1 MERLDSLC
9 VVLGEETE
17 VCGALSLV
25 LRREQEAVIGL
36 RPDAILACLQ
46 ERQALAEELERL
58 ATRRRALVS
67 AVAREQGKDAPSA
80 GTLLA
85 HLPPELQPVLRT
97 RLRELRTALLETRG
111 LERQNALLAGASQES
126 VTEILCAL
134 RTLTPGARYGAN
146 AEVKVPRARDLVDR
160 RV

>member
-9 VVLGEETE
+9 AVLGEETE
-17 VCGALSLV
+17 VCGALSAV
-25 LRREQEAVIGL
+25 LRREQQAVIGL

-46 ERQALAEELERL
+46 ERQALAEELEQL
-58 ATRRRALVS
+58 ASRRRALVS
-67 AVAREQGKDAPSA
+67 AVARNRGNGAASA

-85 HLPPELQPVLRT
+85 HLPPEVQPVLRT
-97 RLRELRTALLETRG
+97 RLRALRTALLETRG

-146 AEVKVPRARDLVDR
+146 AEVNVPRARDLVNR

>member
-9 VVLGEETE
+9 AVLGEETE
-17 VCGALSLV
+17 VCGALSAV
-25 LRREQEAVIGL
+25 LRREQQAVIAL
-36 RPDAILACLQ
+36 RPDAILGCLQ
-46 ERQALAEELERL
+46 ERQVLAEELEQL

-67 AVAREQGKDAPSA
+67 QVARERGTDAASA

-85 HLPPELQPVLRT
+85 TLPPALQPPLRS
-97 RLRELRTALLETRG
+97 RLRELRSALLETRG

-134 RTLTPGARYGAN
+134 RSITPGARYAAN
-146 AEVKVPRARDLVDR
+146 AEVSAPLARDLVDR
-160 RV
+160 RA

>member
-1 MERLDSLC
+1 VERLDTLC
-9 VVLGEETE
+9 AVLGEETE
-17 VCGALSLV
+17 VCGALSAV
-25 LRREQEAVIGL
+25 LRREQEAVIAL

-46 ERQALAEELERL
+46 ERHALAEELEQL
-58 ATRRRALVS
+58 ATHRRALVS
-67 AVAREQGKDAPSA
+67 AVARERGNDAASA

-85 HLPPELQPVLRT
+85 NLPPDLQPALRT
-97 RLRELRTALLETRG
+97 RLRELRHALLETRG

-134 RTLTPGARYGAN
+134 RTLTPGARYGAH
-146 AEVKVPRARDLVDR
+146 AEVDLPRARDLVDR

>member
-9 VVLGEETE
+9 AVLGEETE
-17 VCGALSLV
+17 VCGALTAV

-46 ERQALAEELERL
+46 ERQELAEALEQL

-67 AVAREQGKDAPSA
+67 AVAQERGESAASA
-80 GTLLA
+80 GALLA
-85 HLPPELQPVLRT
+85 SLPVDQQPALRT
-97 RLRELRTALLETRG
+97 RLRELRHALLETRG

-134 RTLTPGARYGAN
+134 RSLTPGARYGAN
-146 AEVKVPRARDLVDR
+146 AEMNVPRPRDLVDR